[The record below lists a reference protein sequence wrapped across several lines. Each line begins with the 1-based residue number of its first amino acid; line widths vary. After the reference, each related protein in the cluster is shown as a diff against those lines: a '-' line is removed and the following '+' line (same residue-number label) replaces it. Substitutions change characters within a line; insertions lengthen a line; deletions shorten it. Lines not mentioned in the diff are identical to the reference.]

1 MVKEE
6 DGRIIIDIWRWET
19 ETEGEVNKLICKEM
33 RIEVDTEEEGEALEV
48 EGKGRTDIIEER
60 RGGWTKWRL
69 LVIVMW
75 TWLTFEQ
82 ELKEEESTEEEDT
95 IEEKKE
101 RGLTEGMEGR

>member
-19 ETEGEVNKLICKEM
+19 EGEVIKLTCKEM

-82 ELKEEESTEEEDT
+82 ELKEEESTEEEDI
-95 IEEKKE
+95 IEEKE